1 MLFTFKNC
9 RCCKKEMTDIKVL
22 LNNIFPAGICDEIC
36 DYNLYCSKCKDL
48 YDKERTYKDFTSLC
62 LTTTEKQIHFFQTRM
77 EKSPIFLSNT
87 NRTNTRV
94 MKREI
99 DELMDRSDCKI
110 ELLNNRLFFQAIKS
124 YVKKNWKYTYHILK
138 QFHHLNYI
146 TFSKKNNCWWFP
158 NVNGTYVFRNKAY
171 NVKDILEIFLREYTE
186 ELFRGYENYLNQEE
200 IKEHLQKVI
209 NT

>member
-1 MLFTFKNC
+1 MLFTYKNC

-22 LNNIFPAGICDEIC
+22 LNNIFPAEICNEIC

-48 YDKERTYKDFTSLC
+48 YDKERTYKDFIYHFDFESWQ
-62 LTTTEKQIHFFQTRM
+62 LTTTEKQIYFFQTSM
-77 EKSPIFLSNT
+77 NKSPIFLSNT

-138 QFHHLNYI
+138 HFHHLNYI
-146 TFSKKNNCWWFP
+146 IFSKK
-158 NVNGTYVFRNKAY
+158 
-171 NVKDILEIFLREYTE
+171 
-186 ELFRGYENYLNQEE
+186 
-200 IKEHLQKVI
+200 QKLLVVS
-209 NT
+209 

>member
-110 ELLNNRLFFQAIKS
+110 ELLNSRLFF
-124 YVKKNWKYTYHILK
+124 
-138 QFHHLNYI
+138 
-146 TFSKKNNCWWFP
+146 P
-158 NVNGTYVFRNKAY
+158 NA
-171 NVKDILEIFLREYTE
+171 
-186 ELFRGYENYLNQEE
+186 
-200 IKEHLQKVI
+200 
-209 NT
+209 